1 MQHAE
6 ENWAALGD
14 AERRIFQ
21 DVARG
26 VQPPTKHR
34 QALDTISSTWFHG
47 CGCLDLSLPQSDGTV
62 LTSSLVL
69 PAASRWRDAPKICPL
84 FPPDQGI
91 GSTCSYQ
98 RSLPSAVVS
107 SEHLTGRPCMQR
119 MR

>member
-21 DVARG
+21 DIARG
-26 VQPPTKHR
+26 VWPLTKHR
-34 QALDTISSTWFHG
+34 QALDTISSTWLHG
-47 CGCLDLSLPQSDGTV
+47 CGWLDVSRPQSDGTV
-62 LTSSLVL
+62 LKSSHVL
-69 PAASRWRDAPKICPL
+69 PAASRWRDAPKPCSIFL
-84 FPPDQGI
+84 PDQGI
-91 GSTCSYQ
+91 ESTCSYQ

-107 SEHLTGRPCMQR
+107 SKHLTVRSCVQR